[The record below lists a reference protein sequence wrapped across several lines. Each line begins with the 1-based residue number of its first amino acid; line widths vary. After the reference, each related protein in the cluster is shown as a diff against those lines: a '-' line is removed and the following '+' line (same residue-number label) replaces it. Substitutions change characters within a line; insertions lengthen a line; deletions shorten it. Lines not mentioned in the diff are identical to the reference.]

1 MLPFLILNILIS
13 ATTVLAI
20 LFWWQ
25 GQTTEPEMSPVDQA
39 IALAATA
46 PSGTATAE
54 AMLALTT
61 ESLASQNQDAV
72 VAENEETSEDSNTA
86 ANGME
91 IYTIQA
97 GDTLGRISTLYSV
110 PLEDII
116 TVNNIDNPNVL
127 QVGQEILIPVNG
139 IPTPTPTPEPTAV
152 PNIAP
157 SPIPTETLTQGEVI
171 ITINEVVAPGELT
184 AEAVSIVNLGSRPV
198 SLEGW
203 QLADS
208 EGRTFI
214 FPAITLFGDGAGI
227 LLHTEAGQSTAL
239 DLYWGQEEA
248 IWQAGDVVVLR
259 DINGS
264 EQATFTVT
272 TTGQPTP

>member
-1 MLPFLILNILIS
+1 MLPFLILNILVS
-13 ATTVLAI
+13 ATTVLGI
-20 LFWWQ
+20 LFWWE
-25 GQTTEPEMSPVDQA
+25 GQAEDTAVSEVDQA

-46 PSGTATAE
+46 PVATATAE
-54 AMLALTT
+54 AAVLELTAVAPT
-61 ESLASQNQDAV
+61 ENGETEPAS
-72 VAENEETSEDSNTA
+72 EEESSTVD
-86 ANGME
+86 GME
-91 IYTIQA
+91 LYVIQA

-116 TVNNIDNPNVL
+116 TVNNIDNPNIL
-127 QVGQEILIPVNG
+127 QVGDEILIPVNG

-152 PNIAP
+152 PNVAP
-157 SPIPTETLTQGEVI
+157 TPIPTEALTQGEVI
-171 ITINEVVAPGELT
+171 ISINEVVSPGDLT
-184 AEAVSIVNLGSRPV
+184 AEAVSIVNLGNRPA

-203 QLADS
+203 QLTDT
-208 EGRTFI
+208 EGRTFV

-248 IWQAGDVVVLR
+248 VWQAGDVITLR
-259 DINGS
+259 DVNGT

-272 TTGQPTP
+272 STGQPTP